1 MRAACVR
8 AAAAAVIAAA
18 AATTG
23 TGCGDGGAGS
33 GPAVAVYAA
42 TSLAPAL
49 EEIAGLHRIRTGGTV
64 TVTFASSAAL
74 ARRIDAG
81 APADVFLPAG
91 AEWMDRLVG
100 RGRIRAGSVFE
111 LAGNAMVIVA
121 PAAAPFPFAVGDSV
135 GLPDAFEGRLAI
147 GDPEEVPLGAHA
159 RQSLERAGWWTA
171 LEPRVVGAADSRA
184 ALALVERGEC
194 AAGIVYASDALGSE
208 RVRVVERIPDE
219 WHDVI
224 VYPAGLVEGRTL
236 PGAERFLETLR
247 SPEAASILRKHGF
260 RVAGADG
267 PG

>member
-1 MRAACVR
+1 
-8 AAAAAVIAAA
+8 VIAAA
-18 AATTG
+18 TAATA
-23 TGCGDGGAGS
+23 TGCGDGTGGS

-42 TSLAPAL
+42 ASLAPAM
-49 EEIAGLHRIRTGGTV
+49 EEIAGLHRIRTGETV
-64 TVTFASSAAL
+64 TTTFGSSAAL
-74 ARRIDAG
+74 ARQIDAG
-81 APADVFLPAG
+81 APADVFVPAG
-91 AEWMDRLVG
+91 AAWMDRLVG

-111 LAGNAMVIVA
+111 LAGNALVIVA
-121 PAAAPFPFAVGDSV
+121 PATAPFAFALGDSV

-147 GDPEEVPLGAHA
+147 GDPADVPLGAYA

-171 LEPRVVGAADSRA
+171 LEPRVVGAADARA
-184 ALALVERGEC
+184 ALELVERGEC
-194 AAGIVYASDALGSE
+194 AAGIVYASDALGSG

-247 SPEAASILRKHGF
+247 TPEAAKVLGKHGF
-260 RVAGADG
+260 RVAGRDG